1 MKEWIK
7 MKLKKLMLMAALAAA
22 IGSVNM
28 VTAFADENETE
39 TKYGWEGDGNT
50 WRYYDAN
57 GNLKSGWIKAEEGD
71 GRGNE
76 VWYYI
81 DPATNLMIYNTTRT
95 IDGVSYSFGEDG
107 SWVAPV
113 QTAPKGHVTGGRYYN
128 TWSNLCVP
136 QIVGSTINDYEAA
149 DQYTGTDYASIG
161 SPSLTHD
168 LYMSTDFGDVEV
180 YYLNMKNKPEMDAQ
194 TFANSLA
201 GIEKGQKGQ
210 STAAETVTIA
220 NQQYSK
226 VTVTGK
232 KTQRAF
238 YCRKQGGYM
247 VVIQTSGRIKDV
259 AALESIVMAMTTA
272 Q

>member
-1 MKEWIK
+1 
-7 MKLKKLMLMAALAAA
+7 MKLKKVMLMAALAAA

-28 VTAFADENETE
+28 MTALADEADAE

-57 GNLKSGWIKAEEGD
+57 GNLASGWIKAEQG
-71 GRGNE
+71 E

-81 DPATNLMIYNTTRT
+81 DPASHLMIYNTTRT
-95 IDGVSYSFGEDG
+95 IDGVSYTFNEDG

-113 QTAPKGHVTGGRYYN
+113 QTAPKGHITGGRYYN

-136 QIVGSTINDYEAA
+136 QIVGTAVSDFEAA
-149 DQYTGTDYASIG
+149 EQYTGSEYAAIG

-180 YYLNMKNKPEMDAQ
+180 YYLNMKNKQGMDAQ
-194 TFANSLA
+194 TFANTLA

-210 STAAETVTIA
+210 ATAAETVTIA

-232 KTQRAF
+232 KTSRTF
-238 YCRKQGGYM
+238 YCRKQGDYM
-247 VVIQTSGRIKDV
+247 VVIQTTGRIKD
-259 AALESIVMAMTTA
+259 AGSLDSIVMSMTTA

>member
-1 MKEWIK
+1 
-7 MKLKKLMLMAALAAA
+7 MKLKKVMLMAALAAA

-28 VTAFADENETE
+28 MTALADEAEVE

-57 GNLKSGWIKAEEGD
+57 GNLASGWIKSEEGD
-71 GRGNE
+71 GRGND

-81 DPATNLMIYNTTRT
+81 DPTSHLMIYNTTRT
-95 IDGVSYSFGEDG
+95 IDGVSYTFSEDG

-113 QTAPKGHVTGGRYYN
+113 QTAPKGHITGGRYYN
-128 TWSNLCVP
+128 TWANLCVP
-136 QIVGSTINDYEAA
+136 QIIGSAISDYDAA
-149 DQYTGTDYASIG
+149 EQYTSSEYASIG
-161 SPSLTHD
+161 SPTLTHD
-168 LYMSTDFGDVEV
+168 LYMSTDFGDMEV
-180 YYLNMKNKPEMDAQ
+180 YYLNMKNKQDMDAQ
-194 TFANSLA
+194 TFANTLA

-210 STAAETVTIA
+210 ATAAETVTIA

-232 KTQRAF
+232 KTTRAF
-238 YCRKQGGYM
+238 YCRKQEGYM
-247 VVIQTSGRIKDV
+247 VVVQTTGRIKD
-259 AALESIVMAMTTA
+259 AATLEGLVMAMTTA

>member
-1 MKEWIK
+1 
-7 MKLKKLMLMAALAAA
+7 MKLKKVMLMVALAAA

-28 VTAFADENETE
+28 MTALADEAEVE

-57 GNLKSGWIKAEEGD
+57 GNLASGWIKSEEGD
-71 GRGNE
+71 GRGND

-81 DPATNLMIYNTTRT
+81 DPTSHLMIYNTTRT
-95 IDGVSYSFGEDG
+95 IDGVSYTFSEDG

-113 QTAPKGHVTGGRYYN
+113 QTAPKGHITGGRYYN

-136 QIVGSTINDYEAA
+136 QIIGSAISDYDAA
-149 DQYTGTDYASIG
+149 EQYTGSEYASIG
-161 SPSLTHD
+161 SPTLTRD
-168 LYMSTDFGDVEV
+168 LYMSTDFGDMEV
-180 YYLNMKNKPEMDAQ
+180 YYLNMKNKQDMDAQ
-194 TFANSLA
+194 TFANTLA

-210 STAAETVTIA
+210 ATAAETVTIA

-232 KTQRAF
+232 KTTRAF
-238 YCRKQGGYM
+238 YCRKQEGYM
-247 VVIQTSGRIKDV
+247 VVVQTTGRIKD
-259 AALESIVMAMTTA
+259 AATLEGLVMAMTTA